1 MHCVKTTLLRSTGH
15 IWVSKTSL
23 FLFNLKNLIMQL
35 LGTLTKL
42 AMQTGGGLGLVGGVY
57 KELRNLKLRANN
69 TAAKR
74 NAHEHKI

>member
-23 FLFNLKNLIMQL
+23 FLFNLIMQL

-42 AMQTGGGLGLVGGVY
+42 AMQTGAGGGGGWGWLG
-57 KELRNLKLRANN
+57 ESIRNSGILSYLQMDATTPTKQC
-69 TAAKR
+69 
-74 NAHEHKI
+74 